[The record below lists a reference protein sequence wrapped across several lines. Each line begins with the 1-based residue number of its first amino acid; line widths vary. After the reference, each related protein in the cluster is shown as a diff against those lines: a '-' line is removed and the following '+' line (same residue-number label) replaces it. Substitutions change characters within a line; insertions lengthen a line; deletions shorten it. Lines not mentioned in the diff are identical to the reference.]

1 MWKYWS
7 RKRTLGKNYKI
18 PNKKY
23 GLWLIIVYQYWLVS
37 YDKVPYY
44 NKMLIIGETEC
55 EEYRNFLYCLCN
67 LSVNLKTILKDL
79 F

>member
-7 RKRTLGKNYKI
+7 RKRTIGKNYRN

-37 YDKVPYY
+37 YDKVPY
-44 NKMLIIGETEC
+44 
-55 EEYRNFLYCLCN
+55 
-67 LSVNLKTILKDL
+67 
-79 F
+79 